1 MGARDLG
8 IRVVSDAWSAEGERP
23 KTGWMMMNA
32 SAAAQA
38 FGSAAMKRGLAHSG
52 TRSTCT

>member
-8 IRVVSDAWSAEGERP
+8 IRVVSGVWSAEGERP
-23 KTGWMMMNA
+23 KTVWMMMNA
-32 SAAAQA
+32 SVAAQA
-38 FGSAAMKRGLAHSG
+38 LGSAAMKRGFAHSG